1 MNSHNNNKNKQPSTA
16 EKAGQP
22 STAEKAG
29 QPSTAGQ
36 AGQPSAA
43 EKAVQPSTAEKAV
56 TYTSVRDL
64 MAKNP
69 YHRTHRD
76 RMELV
81 LTSLKNGTL
90 NPSLLE
96 FYINSYEGDIDSIFT
111 ALGFCRRLEVLILND
126 ACYFHGDR
134 LPPLCRV
141 LPSLSLVELNLEW
154 NRIGDSGVQ
163 QLVDALSGTKTLEVL
178 NLVHNMIGPTGA
190 ASLASLLTTNDTL
203 VELNLGGN
211 MLRDQGTQY
220 IAEGL
225 LANTTLRRFKI
236 PNNYITK
243 DIERYLFPVLVR
255 RGCISYLD
263 LGSNQIDW
271 DAIPLPIQEIDLTYL
286 NISKNSTKF
295 SQMQNMPML
304 EILDI
309 SENQV
314 TPSGVTAIVNTFM
327 SPTCLVSRLNIS
339 STHFPDVAK
348 LSIILTIPT
357 FLTKLDLSKN
367 LICENDAKAL
377 GKALETNTSLE
388 ELNLDNCKLEDT
400 GGCAI
405 ANGLIKNTSLIALNL
420 MNNELGPIVL
430 FKLCKSKV
438 QKLNFSWNKLP
449 SLDHIKKALAESS
462 LDELDLYACDIDTQG
477 AVDIVSGFKGKVLNI
492 GANEI
497 TDDGAIA
504 IATAI
509 GPDLKELNIGN
520 NPLGNLG
527 VEKFARKM
535 LEPDCHITNFS
546 ATGGIPGLDS
556 YSPISNDVGKIIAQN
571 TKLEDVDGDFDNQE
585 ITHQVAQN
593 CTKNLN
599 IRMNTYLNI
608 WSSCYEIPEY
618 VQMIGITMYLLMP
631 EFKVKLPMR
640 LIPYIMSFK
649 TYGAWKD
656 LI

>member
-1 MNSHNNNKNKQPSTA
+1 MNSHNNNKNKQLSP
-16 EKAGQP
+16 
-22 STAEKAG
+22 
-29 QPSTAGQ
+29 
-36 AGQPSAA
+36 A
-43 EKAVQPSTAEKAV
+43 EKAVQPM
-56 TYTSVRDL
+56 YTSIRDL
-64 MAKNP
+64 LAKMPEP

-81 LTSLKNGTL
+81 LTCLKNGTL

-126 ACYFHGDR
+126 ACHFHGDI
-134 LPPLCRV
+134 LPPLYRV

-154 NRIGDSGVQ
+154 NRIGESGVQ

-225 LANTTLRRFKI
+225 LTNTTLSILKI

-263 LGSNQIDW
+263 LSSNQIDW

-286 NISKNSTKF
+286 NISKNPTKF

-309 SENQV
+309 SGNQV
-314 TPSGVTAIVNTFM
+314 TPSGVTAIVDTFM

-339 STHFPDVAK
+339 STHFPDIAK
-348 LSIILTIPT
+348 LSVILTIPT
-357 FLTKLDLSKN
+357 FLTKLDLSEN
-367 LICENDAKAL
+367 LICEDGAKAL

-388 ELNLDNCKLEDT
+388 ELNLDNCKLKDK

-405 ANGLIKNTSLIALNL
+405 ANGLRKNTSLIVLNL
-420 MNNELGPIVL
+420 RNNELGPIVL
-430 FKLCKSKV
+430 FILCESGV
-438 QKLNFSWNKLP
+438 QKLDFSWNELP
-449 SLDHIKKALAESS
+449 SPVHVKKALAESS
-462 LDELDLYACDIDTQG
+462 LDELCLYACDIDTLG
-477 AVDIVSGFKGKVLNI
+477 AVNIVSGFNGKVLNI
-492 GANEI
+492 AANEI

-509 GPDLKELNIGN
+509 GSNMNELDISN

-527 VEKFARKM
+527 VEPFARKM
-535 LEPDCHITNFS
+535 LEPGCHITIFS
-546 ATGGIPGLDS
+546 ATGGISGIDS
-556 YSPISNDVGKIIAQN
+556 YPTISDGVGKIIAQN

-585 ITHQVAQN
+585 IARQVAKN
-593 CTKNLN
+593 CKINLN
-599 IRMNTYLNI
+599 RRMNTYFNTR
-608 WSSCYEIPEY
+608 SSCYEIPEY
-618 VQMIGITMYLLMP
+618 VQMICITMCLLMQ
-631 EFKVKLPMR
+631 EFPVKLPMT
-640 LIPYIMSFK
+640 LISYIMSFR